1 VALATAACLTVEPR
15 HLALNSSAI
24 IDPRA
29 QSGVE
34 LASGEFWWRMS
45 KEVLLPLVITRVVLT
60 LVGWLALA
68 MLTKINAPGAWEIGR
83 SGEITTIE
91 SRPSAAHRPL
101 LNVWSR
107 WDAGWYH
114 AIARNGYSFKPGQT
128 SNTAFF
134 PAYPALIR
142 LVRPVIGSDRP
153 ERWMLAGLVVSN
165 VALAVALTYLWLLT
179 RLEFDEATAR
189 RAVLYLLVFPTTLFF
204 SAVYSESVLL
214 AFAIGSFYHA
224 RRRQWWLAGVLGAVA
239 ALSRPQGFLIAV
251 ALAVEY
257 ALQCEWNWR
266 KIRADVLA
274 IALVPLALGGFVAYL
289 HYMQG
294 AADAMVQ
301 SQNAWG
307 MKLQPQWRTL
317 APFFVKGLDVKGTV
331 IDLAF
336 TAAYLALVI
345 TVGIKLRASYGAY
358 SAACLFFITMW
369 GSVESVP
376 RYGLAIF
383 PMFIL
388 LAWLGRNETF
398 DRIFV
403 PASAAI
409 AAVFMAVFAVW
420 GWVA

>member
-1 VALATAACLTVEPR
+1 
-15 HLALNSSAI
+15 
-24 IDPRA
+24 
-29 QSGVE
+29 
-34 LASGEFWWRMS
+34 
-45 KEVLLPLVITRVVLT
+45 
-60 LVGWLALA
+60 
-68 MLTKINAPGAWEIGR
+68 MLTKVQAPGVWEIDR
-83 SGEITTIE
+83 SGNM
-91 SRPSAAHRPL
+91 SAVEARLSAKERPL

-107 WDAGWYH
+107 WDAGWYY
-114 AIARNGYSFKPGQT
+114 AIAKDGYSFKAGET

-134 PAYPALIR
+134 PAYPTLMRLIR
-142 LVRPVIGSDRP
+142 PLLGSNRA

-165 VALAVALTYLWLLT
+165 LALVVALTYLWLLT

-189 RAVLYLLVFPTTLFF
+189 RAVLYLLVFPTTLFV

-224 RRRQWWLAGVLGAVA
+224 RRRQWWIAGALGAAA

-257 ALQCEWNWR
+257 AIQCEWNWR

-274 IALVPLALGGFVAYL
+274 IPLVPLALGGFVAYL
-289 HYMQG
+289 HYM
-294 AADAMVQ
+294 
-301 SQNAWG
+301 
-307 MKLQPQWRTL
+307 LQPQWKTL

-336 TAAYLALVI
+336 TAAYLGLVI
-345 TVGIKLRASYGAY
+345 AIGFKLRASYAAY
-358 SAACLFFITMW
+358 SAACFFFITMW

-388 LAWLGRNETF
+388 LAYLGRNETF

-409 AAVFMAVFAVW
+409 AALFMAVFAVW

>member
-1 VALATAACLTVEPR
+1 
-15 HLALNSSAI
+15 
-24 IDPRA
+24 
-29 QSGVE
+29 
-34 LASGEFWWRMS
+34 M
-45 KEVLLPLVITRVVLT
+45 
-60 LVGWLALA
+60 
-68 MLTKINAPGAWEIGR
+68 
-83 SGEITTIE
+83 
-91 SRPSAAHRPL
+91 RPL

-114 AIARNGYSFKPGQT
+114 AIAKDGYSFKAGET

-134 PAYPALIR
+134 PAYPTIMRFIR
-142 LVRPVIGSDRP
+142 PLLGSNRA

-165 VALAVALTYLWLLT
+165 VALVVALTYLWLLT
-179 RLEFDEATAR
+179 RLEFDEGTAR

-224 RRRQWWLAGVLGAVA
+224 RRGQWWIAGALGMGA
-239 ALSRPQGFLIAV
+239 ALSRPQGFLVAV

-257 ALQCEWNWR
+257 ALQCGWDWR
-266 KIRADVLA
+266 KIRLNVLA
-274 IALVPLALGGFVAYL
+274 IPLVPLALGGFVAYL

-307 MKLQPQWRTL
+307 MYLQPQWKTL
-317 APFFVKGLDVKGTV
+317 APFFFSGMDVKGTV

-345 TVGIKLRASYGAY
+345 AIGFKLRASYTAY
-358 SAACLFFITMW
+358 SAACFFFITMW
-369 GSVESVP
+369 GSVESMP

-388 LAWLGRNETF
+388 LAWLGRNQTF

-420 GWVA
+420 NWVA